1 MDISTFSCMRVTIVH
16 KNRTRKPPH
25 ILSHQ
30 WQEVD
35 VCRGKEVSEAKV
47 TMVPFFDSRAEIIW
61 KVLARDRLVNIGIL
75 LSVISRIQK
84 RVAKQGISV
93 RSCITRLTKNRIK
106 SRKRHTFHQK
116 KRKRGEKC
124 CSDCENCTTI
134 GLCLTWCQKSWDQFD
149 EYGSHSLRYVKQVSG
164 KTKDRRSEKY
174 KSKFLIS
181 EVPTLWNLRTDLKK
195 RLKDN
200 SDEPK
205 HLQAQRKKKATVCSP
220 SEEWVLPVASMKEPE
235 ERKFAIDSETSIHM
249 VSKKDLNSAE
259 LETMRISRN
268 PTKVMTANGEF
279 VTVML
284 LEETPAVLSLGKLC
298 EDNG

>member
-1 MDISTFSCMRVTIVH
+1 MFLLPVERTKTNVRMETSSVSGMRVTIVH

-84 RVAKQGISV
+84 RIAKQGISV

-116 KRKRGEKC
+116 KRKRGQKC
-124 CSDCENCTTI
+124 FSDCENCTTI

-149 EYGSHSLRYVKQVSG
+149 EYGSHSLRYVKHVSG

-195 RLKDN
+195 RQTERQQRWTKTFTSSKKKEGYSLFALGRMGIAGCINKR
-200 SDEPK
+200 
-205 HLQAQRKKKATVCSP
+205 AGRKKVCGRFRS
-220 SEEWVLPVASMKEPE
+220 
-235 ERKFAIDSETSIHM
+235 
-249 VSKKDLNSAE
+249 
-259 LETMRISRN
+259 
-268 PTKVMTANGEF
+268 
-279 VTVML
+279 
-284 LEETPAVLSLGKLC
+284 
-298 EDNG
+298 